1 MHDCLK
7 HNIATEVNIS
17 VQILTPFMLR
27 RVKSDVDLE
36 IPPKKELLVYA
47 PLTDVQ
53 RDMYEAT
60 VDRTILKK
68 IKVQEVN
75 FPT

>member
-7 HNIATEVNIS
+7 HNIATELNIS